1 MKIVIL
7 DFSDEPNDYSQWV
20 QELTALSERDVDAG
34 ILEEFINLGVESLP
48 EIIALNRLTDK
59 KLAKYNS
66 LYRKKCKLEVIQR
79 IKVCFGH

>member
-7 DFSDEPNDYSQWV
+7 DLSNELNNYSQWV
-20 QELTALSERDVDAG
+20 QELTDLSERDVDAG
-34 ILEEFINLGVESLP
+34 ILEEFINLGIESLP
-48 EIIALNRLTDK
+48 EIIAFNRLSDK

-66 LYRKKCKLEVIQR
+66 LYRKKRKLEVIQR